1 MSVYAGVDL
10 RENQG
15 VEPESGD
22 NLKLQWKEIHN
33 YINYL
38 IYNFVQ
44 DHVMSL
50 HDHMYNK
57 LLYAEVMGVIWI

>member
-1 MSVYAGVDL
+1 MSVYADVDL

-38 IYNFVQ
+38 YNFVQ
-44 DHVMSL
+44 DHVMSV
-50 HDHMYNK
+50 HDH
-57 LLYAEVMGVIWI
+57 LYIILHCMLKSQV

>member
-1 MSVYAGVDL
+1 MSVYADVDL

-38 IYNFVQ
+38 I
-44 DHVMSL
+44 
-50 HDHMYNK
+50 
-57 LLYAEVMGVIWI
+57 